1 MEEGSREGGPRP
13 AIREAARMSVRGWI
27 VRAAGR
33 TAWLVAALC
42 ALQSAIAVN
51 GIAFALLMR
60 QAVDAAVTGLPE
72 AFQGAAAAFAGLVL
86 LQVVLRAAN
95 RFVLEQARALLD
107 NRLRRRAFAGALEQ
121 EYRVASSFHTGAL
134 MSRMTSD
141 VAVVTEGATSFVPN
155 LVSMGIR
162 VVGALA
168 AMYVLVPTLALVFLA
183 AGCAA
188 ALLSVLLRGW
198 LKRLHRGMQEAES
211 DVRCFLQECLESL
224 LVVRAFGCE
233 RKVERASERAM
244 DEHARARMRKAN
256 ASNLCNTGLTLAMQA
271 GYVLGFAWCGWGIL
285 QGTVS
290 YGTLMAV
297 VQLVGQIQ
305 SPFASLGGTF
315 SRYSSML
322 ASAERLMEL
331 DGAGGGGRRGASLAD
346 ADARGLYARMEVLRF
361 DDVTF
366 GYGRDLVLE
375 GFSLVVPKGSFV
387 AVTGPSGQGK
397 STLVNLA
404 CRFFEPTSG
413 QILIDGRDY
422 RERSQLWLHS
432 NIGYVLQNPHLFSGT
447 IRENIRYGRL
457 DATDAEVEAAA
468 RTVSAD
474 QVAAKLEKGWDSD
487 VGEGGDRLSTGEK
500 QLISFARAVLADPR
514 IFVLDEATSSI
525 DTQTEQLIQNAIDHL
540 LRDRTSFLIAH
551 RLSTIRKAD
560 LILVVRDGRIV
571 EQGRHLELLQKGGYY
586 HDLYTRQF
594 AEESAAR
601 ILK

>member
-397 STLVNLA
+397 STLVKLLLGAYPPDAGEVRLEDRGGSLSAADAPAGLFAYVPQGNHLMSGAIREVVGFAERGDAIDDEAVRAA
-404 CRFFEPTSG
+404 CRVACADEFVSG
-413 QILIDGRDY
+413 LPDGY
-422 RERSQLWLHS
+422 GTVLGERGAGLSEGQM
-432 NIGYVLQNPHLFSGT
+432 Q
-447 IRENIRYGRL
+447 RL
-457 DATDAEVEAAA
+457 AV
-468 RTVSAD
+468 
-474 QVAAKLEKGWDSD
+474 
-487 VGEGGDRLSTGEK
+487 
-500 QLISFARAVLADPR
+500 ARAVYSGAPVLL
-514 IFVLDEATSSI
+514 LDEATS
-525 DTQTEQLIQNAIDHL
+525 AIDAAAERRML
-540 LRDRTSFLIAH
+540 ENLRALPGRTAIVVTH
-551 RLSTIRKAD
+551 RAETLALCD
-560 LILVVRDGRIV
+560 DVV
-571 EQGRHLELLQKGGYY
+571 EM
-586 HDLYTRQF
+586 
-594 AEESAAR
+594 EEVQHGC
-601 ILK
+601 

>member
-1 MEEGSREGGPRP
+1 M
-13 AIREAARMSVRGWI
+13 
-27 VRAAGR
+27 RAAGR

-256 ASNLCNTGLTLAMQA
+256 ASDLRNTGVDAGHAGGLCARLRLVRLGHLA
-271 GYVLGFAWCGWGIL
+271 GYWPD
-285 QGTVS
+285 

-322 ASAERLMEL
+322 ASAGAAVMEL

-387 AVTGPSGQGK
+387 AVTWSERTGQEHACEGPAVGGVPARCRRGASRRPRGEPFCGRCAGGALRLRAAGQPSYVGRH
-397 STLVNLA
+397 SRGGGLRGRAGDAIDDEAVRAA
-404 CRFFEPTSG
+404 CRVACADEFVSG
-413 QILIDGRDY
+413 LPDGY
-422 RERSQLWLHS
+422 GTVLGERGAGLSEGQM
-432 NIGYVLQNPHLFSGT
+432 Q
-447 IRENIRYGRL
+447 RL
-457 DATDAEVEAAA
+457 AV
-468 RTVSAD
+468 
-474 QVAAKLEKGWDSD
+474 
-487 VGEGGDRLSTGEK
+487 
-500 QLISFARAVLADPR
+500 ARAVYSGAPVLL
-514 IFVLDEATSSI
+514 LDEATS
-525 DTQTEQLIQNAIDHL
+525 AIDAATE
-540 LRDRTSFLIAH
+540 RRM
-551 RLSTIRKAD
+551 
-560 LILVVRDGRIV
+560 
-571 EQGRHLELLQKGGYY
+571 LE
-586 HDLYTRQF
+586 
-594 AEESAAR
+594 E
-601 ILK
+601 I

>member
-1 MEEGSREGGPRP
+1 M
-13 AIREAARMSVRGWI
+13 
-27 VRAAGR
+27 RAAGR

-42 ALQSAIAVN
+42 ALQSAMAVN

-198 LKRLHRGMQEAES
+198 LKRLHRGVQEAES

-233 RKVERASERAM
+233 RKVEHASERAM

-256 ASNLCNTGLTLAMQA
+256 ASNLCDTGLTLAMQA

-397 STLVNLA
+397 STLVKLLLGAYPPDAGEVRLEVRGGSLSAADAPAGLFAYVPQGNHLMSGAIREVVGFAERGDAIDDEAVRAA
-404 CRFFEPTSG
+404 CRVACADEFVSG
-413 QILIDGRDY
+413 LPDGY
-422 RERSQLWLHS
+422 GTVLGERGAGLSEGQM
-432 NIGYVLQNPHLFSGT
+432 Q
-447 IRENIRYGRL
+447 RL
-457 DATDAEVEAAA
+457 AV
-468 RTVSAD
+468 
-474 QVAAKLEKGWDSD
+474 
-487 VGEGGDRLSTGEK
+487 
-500 QLISFARAVLADPR
+500 ARAVYSGAPVLL
-514 IFVLDEATSSI
+514 LDEATS
-525 DTQTEQLIQNAIDHL
+525 AIDAATERRML
-540 LRDRTSFLIAH
+540 ENLRALPGRTAIVVTH
-551 RLSTIRKAD
+551 RAETLALCD
-560 LILVVRDGRIV
+560 DVVEMGEV
-571 EQGRHLELLQKGGYY
+571 QHGC
-586 HDLYTRQF
+586 
-594 AEESAAR
+594 
-601 ILK
+601 